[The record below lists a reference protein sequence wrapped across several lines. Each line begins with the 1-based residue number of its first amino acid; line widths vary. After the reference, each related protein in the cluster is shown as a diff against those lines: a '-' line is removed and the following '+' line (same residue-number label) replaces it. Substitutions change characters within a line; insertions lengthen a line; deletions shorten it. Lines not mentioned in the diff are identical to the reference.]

1 MFNSITLYIILGLS
15 ATTLGFGYLSYHFYG
30 DKVEAESALVQVI
43 DANTELQKSL
53 NLQVK
58 SCEISDTI
66 TSEYQSEKQVQQDK
80 TQATISKI
88 DSLPKKATAQ
98 GTPQV
103 KHDAEIDI
111 DSPLPDSLLSV
122 LRASCLPNEGEVCTN
137 AK

>member
-15 ATTLGFGYLSYHFYG
+15 ATTLGFGYLSYYQTG
-30 DKVEAESALVQVI
+30 KRAEAESALAQVI

-80 TQATISKI
+80 TQTVISKM
-88 DSLPKKATAQ
+88 DSLPKKSTV
-98 GTPQV
+98 QV
-103 KHDAEIDI
+103 KPDAEIDI
-111 DSPLPDSLLSV
+111 DSRLPADLQRMLSE
-122 LRASCLPNEGEVCTN
+122 SWLPNEGDACVPTR
-137 AK
+137 

>member
-1 MFNSITLYIILGLS
+1 MFNNITLYLILSLL

-43 DANTELQKSL
+43 DANTELQNSL

-80 TQATISKI
+80 TQTVISKI
-88 DSLPKKATAQ
+88 DSIPKKATV
-98 GTPQV
+98 QV
-103 KHDAEIDI
+103 KPDAEIDI
-111 DSPLPDSLLSV
+111 DSTLPNSVLSLLRS
-122 LRASCLPNEGEVCTN
+122 SCLPNEGESCVPTR
-137 AK
+137 